1 MQFAN
6 RRRRRRMEIEN
17 LTIHLTPQK
26 LAQSFSRRRR
36 HNKTAG
42 DLVSA
47 QLPVL
52 MLART
57 ATMICITSGASY

>member
-6 RRRRRRMEIEN
+6 RRRQMEIEN

-26 LAQSFSRRRR
+26 LAQSFSRRR

-52 MLART
+52 TVART
-57 ATMICITSGASY
+57 ATMICITSSGASY